1 MEGFVADCGR
11 DFAPGQT
18 TGARS
23 GIPKP
28 WVSYG
33 LLCVLLSPGPARDA
47 EACQVETACL
57 VVYWSIN
64 SAGTIFCQVGPF
76 VK

>member
-23 GIPKP
+23 GIPQT
-28 WVSYG
+28 VGFLLASYAFSYPQ
-33 LLCVLLSPGPARDA
+33 VLR
-47 EACQVETACL
+47 ETPRL
-57 VVYWSIN
+57 VKWKQPVWSFI
-64 SAGTIFCQVGPF
+64 GQ
-76 VK
+76 